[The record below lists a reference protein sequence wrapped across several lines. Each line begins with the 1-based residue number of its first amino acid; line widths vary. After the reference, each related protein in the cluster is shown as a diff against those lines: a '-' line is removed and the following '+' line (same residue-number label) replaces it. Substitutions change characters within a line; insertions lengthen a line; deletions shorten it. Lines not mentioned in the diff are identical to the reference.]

1 MTAGAGI
8 SDGDRLYALVAAE
21 DLQGFLDGVCAAA
34 AEMMYRVTGT
44 WTETVITLNRPK
56 RSTLLA
62 GNSPNASR
70 LGDSVRLLCQGSGTD
85 GPGGGIQTFVVDSR
99 AGFPWRGHKRDLP
112 GAESGSVLG
121 IALHLGAEASG
132 GLGFCA
138 PSPGVFG
145 DGVVAEAVTFA
156 DTASGAMLVALRVA
170 AAEELATHLR
180 AALESRTAIDV
191 ACGMIMAEN
200 RCSKDQAFDI
210 LCHASNHRNEKIA
223 FIAQELITRTA
234 GLTVTTTHFDD

>member
-1 MTAGAGI
+1 M
-8 SDGDRLYALVAAE
+8 AAE
-21 DLQGFLDGVCAAA
+21 DLQGFLQGLCAAA

-56 RSTLLA
+56 RSTLIA

-70 LGDSVRLLCQGSGTD
+70 LGDSVRLLCQRSGTD
-85 GPGGGIQTFVVDSR
+85 APGAGAQTFVVDS
-99 AGFPWRGHKRDLP
+99 GTGLERGGLERDLP
-112 GAESGSVLG
+112 GPEGGSVVG
-121 IALHLGAEASG
+121 IGLHLGKEASG
-132 GLGFCA
+132 VLGFFA
-138 PSPGVFG
+138 PAPGVFG

-156 DTASGAMLVALRVA
+156 DTAIGAMRVALRVA
-170 AAEELATHLR
+170 AAEEVSTHLR